1 MCWAVE
7 PQSAHLALRFN
18 QRYPLAMNARI
29 ATLMVHTSPLDQ
41 PGIGDAGGMNIYV
54 AESAERMAA
63 MGVEVD
69 IFTRRTNSKVADIV
83 QVSPGVRVIQL
94 NVGPLTGVT
103 KEELPKLNSAI
114 ADEFTKKLSGETKYD
129 LIHSH
134 YWISGKVAMI
144 ASKAL
149 KIPFVHTM
157 HTMARVKNLNL
168 AEGEIPE
175 PMIRVQGET
184 QVVAAA
190 QALIANTDAEA
201 ASLVS
206 LYEACPDIVHVVTPG
221 VDLYNFT
228 PGAGRLAARKVIGI
242 DSDAHVITFVG
253 RIQPHKGPELLIRAT
268 AELVS
273 HSPHLR
279 PKLRVFIVGGA
290 SGANGSEVERLK
302 ELVNWLGIDD
312 VISFSPPVPRTE
324 LPNWYRAADL
334 VCVPSYSESFGL
346 VALEAQACGTPVV
359 ATAVGGLRTAVADGI
374 SGVLVDGHDPRA
386 WSSVLAR
393 LLQEPQRRVLL
404 SMGAIEHAS
413 HFGWDATARGTL
425 DIYDQ
430 VLTEAARVN
439 KSIG

>member
-1 MCWAVE
+1 
-7 PQSAHLALRFN
+7 
-18 QRYPLAMNARI
+18 
-29 ATLMVHTSPLDQ
+29 
-41 PGIGDAGGMNIYV
+41 MNIYV
-54 AESAERMAA
+54 LESAQRMAA
-63 MGVEVD
+63 MGVSVD
-69 IFTRRTNSKVADIV
+69 IFTRRTDPAAPEIV
-83 QVSPGVRVIQL
+83 EISPGVRVRHFDCGHGTL
-94 NVGPLTGVT
+94 T
-103 KEELPKLNSAI
+103 KEQLPIHISGLSQ
-114 ADEFTKKLSGETKYD
+114 EFSRIMRTENYD
-129 LIHSH
+129 VIHSH
-134 YWISGKVAMI
+134 YWLSGKVAMRV
-144 ASKAL
+144 AKDL
-149 KIPFVHTM
+149 KMQMVHTM

-168 AEGEIPE
+168 AEGETPE

-184 QVVAAA
+184 QIVAAA
-190 QALIANTDAEA
+190 NALTANTDAEA

-221 VDLYNFT
+221 VDLYNFM
-228 PGAGRLAARKVIGI
+228 PGAGRQAARKSLGI
-242 DSDAHVITFVG
+242 DADAHVITFVG
-253 RIQPHKGPELLIRAT
+253 RIQPHKGPELLIHAT
-268 AELVS
+268 SEVLL
-273 HSPHLR
+273 HSPQLR
-279 PKLRVFIVGGA
+279 PKLRVYIVGGA

-302 ELVNWLGIDD
+302 ELVVWLGIED
-312 VISFSPPVPRTE
+312 VVKFNPPVPRAE

-404 SMGAIEHAS
+404 SIGAIEHAS

-430 VLTEAARVN
+430 VITEAARAA

>member
-1 MCWAVE
+1 
-7 PQSAHLALRFN
+7 
-18 QRYPLAMNARI
+18 
-29 ATLMVHTSPLDQ
+29 
-41 PGIGDAGGMNIYV
+41 
-54 AESAERMAA
+54 
-63 MGVEVD
+63 
-69 IFTRRTNSKVADIV
+69 
-83 QVSPGVRVIQL
+83 
-94 NVGPLTGVT
+94 
-103 KEELPKLNSAI
+103 
-114 ADEFTKKLSGETKYD
+114 
-129 LIHSH
+129 
-134 YWISGKVAMI
+134 
-144 ASKAL
+144 
-149 KIPFVHTM
+149 VHTM
-157 HTMARVKNLNL
+157 HTMARVKNLSL

-175 PMIRVQGET
+175 PMVRVQGET
-184 QVVAAA
+184 QIVAAA
-190 QALIANTDAEA
+190 SALTANTDAEA

-228 PGAGRLAARKVIGI
+228 PGSGRAAARKVIGI
-242 DSDAHVITFVG
+242 SGDALVITFVG
-253 RIQPHKGPELLIRAT
+253 RIQPHKGTELLIRAT
-268 AELVS
+268 AEMLS
-273 HSPHLR
+273 HTPLLR

-290 SGANGSEVERLK
+290 SGANGREVERLK
-302 ELVNWLGIDD
+302 ELTTWLGIDD
-312 VISFSPPVPRTE
+312 VISFSPPVARAE
-324 LPNWYRAADL
+324 LPNWYRTADL

-404 SMGAIEHAS
+404 SMGAVEHAS